1 MYLMTKPEQLA
12 RAKRQALYCLL
23 MAAALFIATTV
34 IEYRH
39 VAQAYNTWVGL
50 VKMISEAALV
60 GGLADWF
67 AVTALF
73 KPIPPRFPIPHTN
86 IVAANK
92 ASIAAN
98 LSGFVKDK
106 FFNSQAI
113 ARLVSESDPARTM
126 ARWLKSANNSQHAA
140 RVMGDSV
147 GGALTMLSD
156 GPVLNLVADNLRKF
170 LVTLDLKP
178 LVTGTLQALTR
189 ENRHQQVL
197 DQIINQ
203 AARLLQRPGAQAF
216 IAARLHRWLKTEHST
231 LEKFLPSEWIS
242 ERGAQVATKAIIS
255 TIEDINDNPD
265 HVLRKRFDHYVAVML
280 QKLENDP
287 DMATR
292 LAGFQ
297 QSLASNQ
304 TLHTYLGKV
313 LDDLRVYIQQD
324 LRADDSQLRQH
335 LTQMLQDSGQRILDD
350 NTLAESVNRYIT
362 GAATYVA
369 PQASDFL
376 TAHIRSTIEN
386 WDEQEMS
393 EQIELN
399 IGKDLQK
406 VRINGTLVGG
416 LIGGIL
422 FGLEQ
427 LVSLFS
433 V

>member
-156 GPVLNLVADNLRKF
+156 GRC
-170 LVTLDLKP
+170 
-178 LVTGTLQALTR
+178 
-189 ENRHQQVL
+189 
-197 DQIINQ
+197 
-203 AARLLQRPGAQAF
+203 
-216 IAARLHRWLKTEHST
+216 
-231 LEKFLPSEWIS
+231 
-242 ERGAQVATKAIIS
+242 
-255 TIEDINDNPD
+255 
-265 HVLRKRFDHYVAVML
+265 
-280 QKLENDP
+280 
-287 DMATR
+287 
-292 LAGFQ
+292 
-297 QSLASNQ
+297 
-304 TLHTYLGKV
+304 
-313 LDDLRVYIQQD
+313 
-324 LRADDSQLRQH
+324 
-335 LTQMLQDSGQRILDD
+335 
-350 NTLAESVNRYIT
+350 
-362 GAATYVA
+362 
-369 PQASDFL
+369 
-376 TAHIRSTIEN
+376 
-386 WDEQEMS
+386 
-393 EQIELN
+393 
-399 IGKDLQK
+399 
-406 VRINGTLVGG
+406 
-416 LIGGIL
+416 
-422 FGLEQ
+422 
-427 LVSLFS
+427 
-433 V
+433 